1 MWGMET
7 YDKKLTRR
15 LKTRAGFPI
24 ALQQVPIRYVDEIF
38 ALTDRQQE
46 LLIEA
51 LVHGKSVRQTL
62 PKLKKLGDEATIE
75 LLMKTDPASISQT
88 PQVVDAEDIE
98 VLTNILGDC
107 FPGVPSVSTVAL
119 AESPVMAEA
128 LQIVKA
134 LRLAMESQNFS
145 SDFVVVSLYA
155 VIKYVKKTIEDK
167 IQSNPAF
174 LQTVLSS
181 GLVWEGEKT

>member
-1 MWGMET
+1 
-7 YDKKLTRR
+7 
-15 LKTRAGFPI
+15 
-24 ALQQVPIRYVDEIF
+24 
-38 ALTDRQQE
+38 
-46 LLIEA
+46 
-51 LVHGKSVRQTL
+51 
-62 PKLKKLGDEATIE
+62 
-75 LLMKTDPASISQT
+75 MKADPASTSQT
-88 PQVVDAEDIE
+88 SQVVDAEDIE

-181 GLVWEGEKT
+181 GLVWEGDNT

>member
-1 MWGMET
+1 
-7 YDKKLTRR
+7 
-15 LKTRAGFPI
+15 
-24 ALQQVPIRYVDEIF
+24 
-38 ALTDRQQE
+38 
-46 LLIEA
+46 
-51 LVHGKSVRQTL
+51 
-62 PKLKKLGDEATIE
+62 
-75 LLMKTDPASISQT
+75 MKTDAASISQT
-88 PQVVDAEDIE
+88 LQVVDAEDIE

-107 FPGVPSVSTVAL
+107 FPGVPSVSAVAL

-155 VIKYVKKTIEDK
+155 VIKYVKKNIEDK

-181 GLVWEGEKT
+181 GLVWEGDNT

>member
-15 LKTRAGFPI
+15 LKTRAGFPQ

-75 LLMKTDPASISQT
+75 LLIRGDSASTSQT
-88 PQVVDAEDIE
+88 SQVDAEDIE

-181 GLVWEGEKT
+181 GLVWEGDNT

>member
-1 MWGMET
+1 MET
-7 YDKKLTRR
+7 YDKKLNRR
-15 LKTRAGFPI
+15 LKTRTNFPL
-24 ALQQVPIRYVDEIF
+24 ALQQVPIRYVDEIS

-46 LLIEA
+46 LLMEA
-51 LVHGKSVRQTL
+51 LGNGKSVRQTL
-62 PKLKKLGDEATIE
+62 PKLQNLGDEATIE
-75 LLMKTDPASISQT
+75 LLTKADPASTSQT
-88 PQVVDAEDIE
+88 SQVDAEDIE

-128 LQIVKA
+128 QQIVKA

-181 GLVWEGEKT
+181 GLVWEGDNT

>member
-1 MWGMET
+1 MET

-15 LKTRAGFPI
+15 LKTRAGFPL

-75 LLMKTDPASISQT
+75 LLMKTDAASISQT
-88 PQVVDAEDIE
+88 LQVVDAEDIE

-107 FPGVPSVSTVAL
+107 FPGVPSVSAVAL

-145 SDFVVVSLYA
+145 SD
-155 VIKYVKKTIEDK
+155 
-167 IQSNPAF
+167 
-174 LQTVLSS
+174 
-181 GLVWEGEKT
+181 

>member
-15 LKTRAGFPI
+15 LKTRAGFPQ

-51 LVHGKSVRQTL
+51 LVNGKSVRQTL

-75 LLMKTDPASISQT
+75 LLMRTDPASTSQ
-88 PQVVDAEDIE
+88 VGAEDIE

-107 FPGVPSVSTVAL
+107 FPGVPPVSTVAL

-167 IQSNPAF
+167 IQSTPAF

-181 GLVWEGEKT
+181 GLVWEGDNT

>member
-1 MWGMET
+1 MET
-7 YDKKLTRR
+7 YDKKLNRR
-15 LKTRAGFPI
+15 LKTRTNFPL
-24 ALQQVPIRYVDEIF
+24 ALQQVPIRYVDEIS

-46 LLIEA
+46 LLMEA
-51 LVHGKSVRQTL
+51 LGNGKSVRQTL
-62 PKLKKLGDEATIE
+62 PKLQNLGDEATIE
-75 LLMKTDPASISQT
+75 LLTKADPASISQT
-88 PQVVDAEDIE
+88 SQVVDAEDIE

-181 GLVWEGEKT
+181 GLVWEGDNT

>member
-15 LKTRAGFPI
+15 LKTRADFPQ
-24 ALQQVPIRYVDEIF
+24 ALQQVPIRYVDEIS

-51 LVHGKSVRQTL
+51 LVNGKSIRQTL

-75 LLMKTDPASISQT
+75 SLMKTDPASTSQT
-88 PQVVDAEDIE
+88 SQVDAEDIE

-145 SDFVVVSLYA
+145 SDIVVVSLYA

-181 GLVWEGEKT
+181 GLVWEGDNT

>member
-1 MWGMET
+1 MET
-7 YDKKLTRR
+7 YDKKLNRR
-15 LKTRAGFPI
+15 LKTRTNFPL
-24 ALQQVPIRYVDEIF
+24 ALQQVPIRYVDEIS

-62 PKLKKLGDEATIE
+62 PKLQNQGDEATIE
-75 LLMKTDPASISQT
+75 LLMKADPASTSQT
-88 PQVVDAEDIE
+88 SQVDAEDIE

-181 GLVWEGEKT
+181 GLVWEGDNT